1 MVASSIKQMSFEMK
15 RRKTMTSMKH
25 QHPVI
30 MIFFL
35 AVIITSWCGVCFG
48 QKNSDPSSGESV
60 YTRWKAAGQFAAG
73 MSLEMIQTAAA
84 APDKENL
91 IVLTNAGYAEIFGMS
106 TQGALDGLTV
116 VTGASRGKNTLVE
129 VHSAARDPLWFAVYD
144 RQSGFCAYLEMNR
157 SDGSDSKLFPQPMS
171 PEMFG
176 IRTVE
181 RIDAAYL
188 YQHATALEARLASR
202 IFGNNAFRVITIA
215 NAVASGA
222 PARVIRAFEFHD
234 HYCPGVVSGIFM
246 ADYVQTHF
254 PPGST
259 GYFVHGID
267 PWCKED
273 ALMVLLNATP
283 GKKKYAVDYPSKAD
297 RANRLPEIQDAATI
311 VYRQDDETR
320 KWEAIILGFDWADT
334 SCAKTGNVIID
345 KLCTDLWYLERIDT
359 PEAFVKVL
367 KTVALPDGAS
377 PMDWAGPGIDPLQK
391 MGLTVK

>member
-1 MVASSIKQMSFEMK
+1 MSI
-15 RRKTMTSMKH
+15 
-25 QHPVI
+25 
-30 MIFFL
+30 
-35 AVIITSWCGVCFG
+35 
-48 QKNSDPSSGESV
+48 
-60 YTRWKAAGQFAAG
+60 
-73 MSLEMIQTAAA
+73 EMIQAAA
-84 APDKENL
+84 AKPEKKNL
-91 IVLTNAGYAEIFGMS
+91 IVLTNAGYAKIYGMS
-106 TQGALDGLTV
+106 TQGALDGLTMA
-116 VTGASRGKNTLVE
+116 TGASRGKNTLVE
-129 VHSAARDPLWFAVYD
+129 VHTAAWYPLWFAVYD
-144 RQSGFCAYLEMNR
+144 QESGFCTYLEMDQP
-157 SDGSDSKLFPQPMS
+157 DGSDTQKIPGSNS
-171 PEMFG
+171 PEMFD

-181 RIDAAYL
+181 QIDAQYL
-188 YQHATALEARLASR
+188 YRHGKEFEARLAGR

-246 ADYVQTHF
+246 ADYVQSHF
-254 PPGST
+254 PPGKT
-259 GYFVHGID
+259 GYFVHGVN

-283 GKKKYAVDYPSKAD
+283 GKKKYAVNYPSKAD